1 MSIASVIAGSC
12 TRLAAL
18 ALIVSCASGLAADL
32 PKGLSAPP
40 KPTEMPAF
48 DLPTTA
54 GGTLRSESL
63 KGQVLILRY
72 WASW

>member
-1 MSIASVIAGSC
+1 MSSPSVIARSC

-18 ALIVSCASGLAADL
+18 ALIAACAGSLAADL
-32 PKGLSAPP
+32 PKGLSAPT

-63 KGQVLILRY
+63 KGQVLIVRY